1 MGNGR
6 YQLCERTQRPRTEN
20 LIIRFTSTYLRARWF
35 IGAGMI
41 VLTAF
46 ALLIGTGG
54 EYVWVVA
61 VAGVVILA
69 HTFAMTVW
77 NMHGASVA
85 LVVDLTAAL
94 VATMIVSSTNHD
106 PVPALLTLVGASV
119 LIPLFLDG
127 WARAAVA
134 AYVTILSLG
143 TMLIILDWDIGLAV
157 SAFIGAYF
165 LAALIMGVIVAIR
178 SRMVELEAARAQT
191 IGVVSHELR
200 NHLTGI
206 IAAVELVTDDGLDLT
221 PAEVGEMLEMALQ
234 QSVEAAEVIE
244 DLLVASRAERGVLD
258 AIAEVVD
265 LAPLTE
271 TVIRR
276 TSSEEGRIRF
286 HGPAGPVWATADPLR
301 YKQVLRNLLTNALRY
316 GGDEVRVSV
325 EALGQWVSVIVA
337 DNGQGVD
344 PADESALFQAYHR
357 GRHVGP
363 AEGSSGLGLWIARGL
378 ANKMGGELTYRR
390 ESGHTVFEISLPLAD
405 TPHHSGSPTTMKAG
419 AVAVSG

>member
-1 MGNGR
+1 MGIGR
-6 YQLCERTQRPRTEN
+6 YDSVRVPSAQSPKSL
-20 LIIRFTSTYLRARWF
+20 LIRFTSTYLRARWF

-41 VLTAF
+41 VITAL

-54 EYVWVVA
+54 TYVWVVA
-61 VAGVVILA
+61 AAGVVILA
-69 HTFAMTVW
+69 HTFAMRLW
-77 NMHGASVA
+77 DMHDASVA
-85 LVVDLTAAL
+85 LVIDLTATL
-94 VATMIVSSTNHD
+94 VATMIVSSANHD
-106 PVPALLTLVGASV
+106 PVPALLTMVGASV

-127 WARAAVA
+127 WARVAVA
-134 AYVTILSLG
+134 AYVTSLSLG
-143 TMLIILDWDIGLAV
+143 TILIVLEWDFTLAV
-157 SAFIGAYF
+157 GDFIGAFF

-221 PAEVGEMLEMALQ
+221 PTEVGEMLEMALQ

-258 AIAEVVD
+258 VVPEIVD

-276 TSSEEGRIRF
+276 TSFEQGRIRF
-286 HGPAGPVWATADPLR
+286 HGPGGPVWATADPLR

-325 EALGQWVSVIVA
+325 VARGQWASVIVA
-337 DNGQGVD
+337 DNGPGID
-344 PADESALFQAYHR
+344 PADESGLFQPYQR
-357 GRHVGP
+357 GRHVAS

-378 ANKMGGELTYRR
+378 AHKMGGELTYRR
-390 ESGHTVFEISLPLAD
+390 ESGQTVFEISLPVAD
-405 TPHHSGSPTTMKAG
+405 TPDHSNSPTGVRVGSAS
-419 AVAVSG
+419 VSG

>member
-1 MGNGR
+1 MVDTNYVREPNVRGP
-6 YQLCERTQRPRTEN
+6 TS
-20 LIIRFTSTYLRARWF
+20 LINRFTSTYLRARWF
-35 IGAGMI
+35 IGAGLI

-46 ALLIGTGG
+46 ALLVGAGG

-69 HTFAMTVW
+69 HTFAMRVW
-77 NMHGASVA
+77 DLHAASVA

-94 VATMIVSSTNHD
+94 VATMIVASANHD
-106 PVPALLTLVGASV
+106 LVPVLLTLVGASV

-127 WARAAVA
+127 WTRVAVA
-134 AYVTILSLG
+134 AYVTTLSLG
-143 TMLIILDWDIGLAV
+143 SMLMINDWDFGLAV
-157 SAFIGAYF
+157 SGFIGGFF

-178 SRMVELEAARAQT
+178 SRIVELEAARAQT

-206 IAAVELVTDDGLDLT
+206 IAAVELVTDEGIDLT
-221 PAEVGEMLEMALQ
+221 PTEVGEMLEMALQ

-265 LAPLTE
+265 VSSLTE

-276 TSSEEGRIRF
+276 TSTEEGRIRF
-286 HGPAGPVWATADPLR
+286 QGPAGPVWATADPLR

-325 EALGQWVSVIVA
+325 EARGQWVSVIVA
-337 DNGQGVD
+337 DNGPGVD
-344 PADESALFQAYHR
+344 PADESVLFQAYHR
-357 GRHVGP
+357 GRHQGP

-378 ANKMGGELTYRR
+378 AHKMGGELAYRR
-390 ESGHTVFEISLPLAD
+390 ASGHTVFEITLPNAD
-405 TPHHSGSPTTMKAG
+405 TSHHSDSSYTMKVG
-419 AVAVSG
+419 AASVSG